1 MSFNETELKKLTVLT
16 VDDMF
21 NMRNMLKNMCRQ
33 MGFKRILEAKD
44 GVQAVEVLKAAQVD
58 LILCDWNMPRMKGV
72 EVLRFVRSTPQLQ
85 EMPFIM
91 VTAEMSAE
99 IVSEVAEVRV
109 DSYLVKPF
117 TLGVLRERILD
128 VLASRDEMSEI
139 DEQLKEGRAMAG
151 MGNLDAALDRFKK
164 ALAIN
169 PKSPRTLFEIG
180 DVHHKKG
187 AQQKALHYYDQ
198 SVEIQPKFLKGH
210 EALAEVYEELEM
222 PEKVA
227 EHLDKAVK
235 ISPGNVERR
244 FALGQAHL
252 KAGNPAAAKEV
263 FNKIVKESGEKHAQI
278 VSKVGDFLLE
288 MGEYSAAEKAFNQA
302 LGANPRDLYA
312 FNRMGIAYRK
322 QGKFGEAVGNYLKA
336 LKISPKDENLLYNLA
351 RAYLEGGDKTKA
363 ARALQTAL
371 RINPEFKEATVLMNR
386 MKA

>member
-1 MSFNETELKKLTVLT
+1 MPFNEAQLKTLSVLT

-33 MGFKRILEAKD
+33 MGFKKIMEAKD
-44 GVQAVEVLKAAQVD
+44 GVQAVEILKSTQVD

-72 EVLRFVRSTPQLQ
+72 EVLRFVRDNPRLQ
-85 EMPFIM
+85 DLPFIM
-91 VTAEMSAE
+91 VTAEMSTE

-128 VLASRDEMSEI
+128 VLASREEMSAI
-139 DEQLKEGRAMAG
+139 DEHLKEGQAMAG
-151 MGNLDAALDRFKK
+151 MGKLDMALERFKK

-169 PKSPRTLFEIG
+169 PKSPRTLYEIG
-180 DVHHKKG
+180 GVHHKKG
-187 AQQKALHYYDQ
+187 AQQKALHYFDQ

-210 EALAEVYEELEM
+210 EALAEVYGEMDM

-227 EHLDKAVK
+227 EHLNKAVK

-244 FALGQAHL
+244 FALGQAYL
-252 KAGNPAAAKEV
+252 KAGNPEAAKEV
-263 FNKIVKESGEKHAQI
+263 FAKIVKESGEKHAKL
-278 VSKVGDFLLE
+278 VSKVGDYLLE
-288 MGEYSAAEKAFNQA
+288 MGEFAAAEKAFGQA
-302 LGANPRDLYA
+302 LGANPVDLYA

-322 QGKFGEAVGNYLKA
+322 QGKFSEAAENYLKA
-336 LKISPKDENLLYNLA
+336 LKISPHDENLLYNLA
-351 RAYLEGGDKTKA
+351 RAYLEGGEKTKA

-371 RINPEFKEATVLMNR
+371 KLNPEFTEAKTLMNR
-386 MKA
+386 LKS